1 MNYPSLPLLPPV
13 ARFVGAALL
22 LTVAT
27 AARAQVGPGTQ
38 WTKDGYGYYQVRQDE
53 IVRLDARQTGQ
64 PIILLNREQLTP
76 AGATDPLKVR
86 RFSLAD
92 DGRQVLLNTNT
103 RKVWRYDTRG
113 DYWVYNLT
121 TRQLTQLGKGRPES
135 SLMFAKFSPDGHKV
149 AYVSEHNLYVENLA
163 DHAITQLTTDGT
175 DRLING
181 TFDWVYEEELDCRDG
196 FRWSPDGQR
205 LAYWQLDATRTR
217 NYLMLDTTDKLYPY
231 TVPVEYPV
239 VGEDPSRCRV
249 GVVPVAGGATRWMD
263 IPGDAVQHYLPRMEW
278 ADNGELIL
286 QQLNRRQNESNII
299 LANAATGASRPIFSE
314 TDKAWLDAKDGAVGW
329 NWVNKGKSFVWSSE
343 KDGWR
348 HLYAVDRAG
357 HEQLLTPGSYDVISV
372 ENIDEAGGKIY
383 FLASPTN
390 ATQTYLYQVPLK
402 GGKAT
407 RVTPQNLAGT
417 NNYDISPNGK
427 IALHTYSSTASFPA
441 ADVVSLPAHQRLS
454 GGEAPAPARA
464 MKLPKTEFFQVK
476 TADGVTLDGWLVKP
490 TNFDPKKKYPIVFYV
505 YGEPASQTVVD
516 RFGTGLN
523 RLYQGNMAD
532 DGYIY
537 ASLENRGAPA
547 PRGREF
553 RKAIYH
559 NIGALNIRDQ
569 AMGAREV
576 LKNSFVDTSRVAVWG
591 WSGGGSSTLNLLFQY
606 PQIYKTGISIAA
618 VDNQLNYDN
627 IYQERYMGLL
637 PEDRHFFV
645 DNSPLAHAKDLRGNL
660 LLIHGTGDDNVHYNN
675 AEQMINELVK
685 DGKTFQLMSYPNR
698 THSISE
704 GEGTSRHLGATY
716 TKFLKENCP
725 PGGR

>member
-1 MNYPSLPLLPPV
+1 MIQHTVRQAGV
-13 ARFVGAALL
+13 AAALL
-22 LTVAT
+22 LAGTS
-27 AARAQVGPGTQ
+27 AAWAQVGPGTQ
-38 WTKDGYGYYQVRQDE
+38 WTKDGYGYLRVEKDE
-53 IVRLDARQTGQ
+53 IVQLDARKTGQ
-64 PIILLNREQLTP
+64 PLTILSKQQLTP
-76 AGATDPLKVR
+76 QGATAPLKVR
-86 RFSLAD
+86 RFSLSD
-92 DGRQVLLNTNT
+92 DGKLVLLNTNT
-103 RKVWRYDTRG
+103 KKVWRYDTRG
-113 DYWVYNLT
+113 DYWVYN
-121 TRQLTQLGKGRPES
+121 RNNQQLSQLGKGRPES
-135 SLMFAKFSPDGHKV
+135 SLMFAKFSPDGSKV
-149 AYVSEHNLYVENLA
+149 AYVSEHNLFVENLA
-163 DHAITQLTTDGT
+163 DHAITQLTQDGT

-196 FRWSPDGQR
+196 FRWAPNGQS
-205 LAYWQLDATRTR
+205 LAYWQLDATKTR
-217 NYLMLDTTDKLYPY
+217 NYLMLNTTEQLYPY

-239 VGEDPSRCRV
+239 VGQDPSRARI
-249 GVVPVAGGATRWMD
+249 GVVPVAGGATKWMD

-278 ADNGELIL
+278 AGPSELIV

-299 LANAATGASRPIFSE
+299 LVNTATGAAKPIYSE
-314 TDKAWLDAKDGAVGW
+314 TDKAWVDAKDGAVGW
-329 NWVNKGKSFVWSSE
+329 NWIEGEKRFVWASE

-348 HLYAVDRAG
+348 HLYAIDRTG
-357 HEQLLTPGSYDVISV
+357 KEQLLTPGNYDVISV
-372 ENIDEAGGKIY
+372 ETISEATGTIY
-383 FLASPTN
+383 FMASPAN
-390 ATQTYLYQVPLK
+390 ATQTYLYKVALK
-402 GGKAT
+402 GGKAE
-407 RVTPQNLAGT
+407 RVTPAEQAGS

-427 IALHTYSSTASFPA
+427 IALHTYSSAASLPV

-454 GGEAPAPARA
+454 GGEKPQVPAGF
-464 MKLPKTEFFQVK
+464 KVPKTEFFQVK
-476 TADGVTLDGWLVKP
+476 TADGVTLDGWMVKP

-505 YGEPASQTVVD
+505 YGEPASQTVTD
-516 RFGTGLN
+516 RFGTGAN

-569 AMGAREV
+569 ALGAQEV
-576 LKNSFVDTSRVAVWG
+576 LKNSYVDTSRVAVWG
-591 WSGGGSSTLNLLFQY
+591 WSGGGSSTLSLLMQY
-606 PQIYKTGISIAA
+606 PKIYKTGISIAA

-637 PEDRHFFV
+637 PEDKHYFV

-685 DGKTFQLMSYPNR
+685 NNKTFQLMSYPNR
-698 THSISE
+698 THGISE
-704 GEGTSRHLGATY
+704 GEGTSRHLSSTY
-716 TKFLKENCP
+716 TKFLKDNCP

>member
-1 MNYPSLPLLPPV
+1 MTQYAV
-13 ARFVGAALL
+13 RYAGATLALL
-22 LTVAT
+22 LTAS
-27 AARAQVGPGTQ
+27 AAQAQVGPGTQ
-38 WTKDGYGYYQVRQDE
+38 WTKDGYGYLRVQQDE
-53 IVRLDARQTGQ
+53 IVQLDARKTGQ
-64 PIILLNREQLTP
+64 SVTILSKQQLTP
-76 AGATDPLKVR
+76 AGQTAPLKVR
-86 RFSLAD
+86 RFSLSD
-92 DGRQVLLNTNT
+92 DGKLALLNTNT
-103 RKVWRYDTRG
+103 KKVWRYDTRG
-113 DYWVYNLT
+113 DYWVYNMAT
-121 TRQLTQLGKGRPES
+121 QKLTQLGKGRPES
-135 SLMFAKFSPDGHKV
+135 SLMFAKFSPDGSKV
-149 AYVSEHNLYVENLA
+149 AYVSEHNLFVENLA
-163 DHAITQLTTDGT
+163 DNRITQLTNDGT
-175 DRLING
+175 VKLING

-205 LAYWQLDATRTR
+205 LAYWQLDANKTR
-217 NYLMLDTTDKLYPY
+217 NYLMLNTTDQLYPY

-249 GVVPVAGGATRWMD
+249 GVVAVAGGETKWMD
-263 IPGDAVQHYLPRMEW
+263 VPGDAVQHYIPRMEW
-278 ADNGELIL
+278 ADNNALII
-286 QQLNRRQNESNII
+286 QQLNRRQNESK
-299 LANAATGASRPIFSE
+299 LLLCTAATGAVKPIYSE
-314 TDKAWLDAKDGAVGW
+314 TDKAWVDAKEGAVGW
-329 NWVNKGKSFVWSSE
+329 DWVDKGKSFVWSSE

-348 HLYAVDRAG
+348 HLYSVDRSG
-357 HEQLLTPGSYDVISV
+357 KEKLLTPGNYDVISL

-390 ATQTYLYQVPLK
+390 ATQRYLYQVPLK

-407 RVTPQNLAGT
+407 RVTPAAEAGT
-417 NNYDISPNGK
+417 HGYDISPNGK
-427 IALHTYSSTASFPA
+427 IALHTYSSAASFPI
-441 ADVVSLPAHQRLS
+441 ADVVSLPTHQRLS
-454 GGEAPAPARA
+454 GGDVPPQAKA

-476 TADGVTLDGWLVKP
+476 TADGVTLDGWMVKP
-490 TNFDPKKKYPIVFYV
+490 TNFDPAKKYPIVFMV
-505 YGEPASQTVVD
+505 YGEPASQTVAD
-516 RFGTGLN
+516 RFGISNN
-523 RLYQGNMAD
+523 RLYQGSMAD

-569 AMGAREV
+569 AMGAKEV
-576 LKNSFVDTSRVAVWG
+576 LKNAYVDTSRVAVWG
-591 WSGGGSSTLNLLFQY
+591 WSGGGSSTLSLLFQY

-637 PEDRHFFV
+637 PEDKHYFV
-645 DNSPLAHAKDLRGNL
+645 DNSPLAHAKNLRGNL

-685 DGKTFQLMSYPNR
+685 NGKTFQMMAYPNR

-704 GEGTSRHLGATY
+704 GEGTSKHLAATY
-716 TKFLKENCP
+716 TKFLKEYCP

>member
-1 MNYPSLPLLPPV
+1 MNISLPLPAPA

-22 LTVAT
+22 LTAT
-27 AARAQVGPGTQ
+27 AAPAQVGPGTQ
-38 WTKDGYGYYQVRQDE
+38 WTKDGYGYYQVQQDE
-53 IVRLDARQTGQ
+53 LVRLDARRAG
-64 PIILLNREQLTP
+64 PPVVLLSKTQLTP
-76 AGATDPLKVR
+76 AGQASPLQVR
-86 RFSLAD
+86 HFALAD
-92 DGRQVLLNTNT
+92 DGRRVLLNTNT
-103 RKVWRYDTRG
+103 QKVWRYDTRG
-113 DYWVYNLT
+113 DYWVYDLG
-121 TRQLTQLGKGRPES
+121 TRQLTQLGRGRPAS
-135 SLMFAKFSPDGHKV
+135 SLMFAKFAPDGRRV

-217 NYLMLDTTDKLYPY
+217 NYLMLNTTDKPYPY

-249 GVVPVAGGATRWMD
+249 GVVAVTGGATKWLD

-278 ADNGELIL
+278 ADAGELIL

-299 LANAATGASRPIFSE
+299 VANATTGATKTIFSE
-314 TDKAWLDAKDGAVGW
+314 TDKAWVDAKDPAVGW
-329 NWVNKGKSFVWSSE
+329 DWIDKGRSFVWSSE

-357 HEQLLTPGSYDVISV
+357 HDKLLTPGNYDVISL
-372 ENIDEAGGKIY
+372 EKIDEAAGSIY
-383 FLASPTN
+383 FMASPAN
-390 ATQTYLYQVPLK
+390 ATQRYLYRVPLA
-402 GGKAT
+402 GGPAT
-407 RVTPQNLAGT
+407 RVTPAAQAGT
-417 NNYDISPNGK
+417 HGYDISPNGQL
-427 IALHTYSSTASFPA
+427 ALHLFSNVGTAPV
-441 ADVVSLPAHQRLS
+441 ADVVSLPTHQRLS
-454 GGEAPAPARA
+454 GGETPAQAQSTKAPQ
-464 MKLPKTEFFQVK
+464 TEFFQVT

-490 TNFDPKKKYPIVFYV
+490 TNFDPGKKYPIVFYV

-516 RFGTGLN
+516 RFGASRN
-523 RLYQGNMAD
+523 RLYQGSMAD

-537 ASLENRGAPA
+537 ASLDNRGAPA

-559 NIGALNIRDQ
+559 HIGSLNIRDQ

-576 LKNSFVDTSRVAVWG
+576 LKNRWVDTSRVAVWG

-606 PQIYKTGISIAA
+606 PQIYKTGISVAA

-637 PEDRHFFV
+637 PEDRHYFV
-645 DNSPLAHAKDLRGNL
+645 DNSPLAHAAGLRGNL

-685 DGKTFQLMSYPNR
+685 QGKTFQLMSYPNR

-716 TKFLKENCP
+716 TKFLREHCP